1 MSVATA
7 NRIDVGPNS
16 VEIRETGSGPA
27 LLFIH
32 GFEGPIEAPFVDFF
46 GATHRVVLPTHPG
59 FAGTESHRSLQDIYN
74 VAILYEGI
82 LDALGIETAAVA
94 GHSLGAMF
102 AAELA
107 AVAPQRVR
115 SLVLISPIGIWSDDH
130 PAPDVLSAGG
140 SYLTRMLWADPAH
153 PAAAGTT
160 SPAERTA
167 NLAAAGH
174 HMWPLPDRGLRDRAF
189 RLTMPVHIVR
199 GDADGL
205 VGAAQV
211 ADWKGMIPG
220 ATLHSIADA
229 GHFPMLE
236 KPEEFATLISGLLG

>member
-1 MSVATA
+1 MSAATA
-7 NRIDVGPNS
+7 NRIDIGPNS

-32 GFEGPIEAPFVDFF
+32 GFEGPMDAPFIESLGSD
-46 GATHRVVLPTHPG
+46 HRVVLPTHPG
-59 FAGTESHRSLQDIYN
+59 FGGTQSIRALQDIHN
-74 VAILYEGI
+74 VAIVYEGI
-82 LDALGIETAAVA
+82 LDALDIDTADVV

-115 SLVLISPIGIWSDDH
+115 SLVLVSPIGIWSDDH

-140 SYLTRMLWADPAH
+140 SYLTRMLWADPEHTAT
-153 PAAAGTT
+153 AGTT
-160 SPAERTA
+160 TPVERTA
-167 NLAAAGH
+167 NLAAAGNY
-174 HMWPLPDRGLRDRAF
+174 MWPLPDRGLRDRAY

-205 VGAAQV
+205 VGEAQV
-211 ADWKGMIPG
+211 ADWKGMIPA
-220 ATLHSIADA
+220 ATVHTIGGA

-236 KPEEFATLISGLLG
+236 KPDDFTTLVSRLLG